1 MAGTESPAAVPAVD
15 RHFEKTHLH
24 LSIQLHADSDLLCRS
39 LYAPGRHSRRQ
50 PDLRRRFRIIV
61 YCLFPRLPCIYQTTK
76 THIKMTYHTLSD
88 GLTESSVKTF
98 WPLWL
103 SFLWIC
109 AVPFLS
115 LYRVGP
121 LPSFYLEAISLSGS
135 LVLTLISAHKGL
147 LNIRLPALSIG
158 LFAMAVFWSLQARL
172 MHSIYPGMS
181 DITAWTFVIL
191 ALGAWSVRGW
201 VAAYGQERVVSIF
214 AWSLLIGA
222 TIQAAIVWLQFKGW
236 SNVEWLNGIIARSN
250 GTVNGQL
257 GQRNHLGH
265 YLMWGLLAAS
275 YLWTAR
281 KMSNAAGFLFVLA
294 LTATLGLVNSR
305 TILGYI
311 AALFL
316 ITPLW
321 FWRTRFQ
328 HKRALCIFLLTAILA
343 AAFQF
348 GMGSLLDLFGNI
360 KYETAVERAGTSGFE
375 GSMRQIEWSKAWIAF
390 QSAPWFGHGWNS
402 FAQQTF
408 LINAQQQYFPNNIL
422 GVLFTHSHNIVM
434 QLLSEM
440 GIAGTLLATLTL
452 LAAVWRLLGR
462 NQTPASLFLLTAA
475 AVSLCHSMLE
485 YPLWYIYFLTVFSL
499 ILSLTPS
506 YPKDV
511 SDGPLSTQIRQWAGG
526 IAALS
531 ILIGMANLS
540 WEYRNLTQ
548 YSRVGKTDDPQTVQN
563 KIDGLQQLS
572 KESPMLAYYADL
584 SLSRRADPTDAYIR
598 PWAEEA
604 ALKALTYRPYSNAYQ
619 VGLYLYR
626 QGKKEEGA
634 QWMQAVQYYYPY
646 MMYFYADKIRSH
658 PVFAPLLPK
667 LLSDCKDFINAP
679 KHQTAKSCD
688 KP

>member
-1 MAGTESPAAVPAVD
+1 
-15 RHFEKTHLH
+15 
-24 LSIQLHADSDLLCRS
+24 
-39 LYAPGRHSRRQ
+39 
-50 PDLRRRFRIIV
+50 
-61 YCLFPRLPCIYQTTK
+61 
-76 THIKMTYHTLSD
+76 MTYHTLSD
-88 GLTESSVKTF
+88 GLTESPVKTF

-158 LFAMAVFWSLQARL
+158 LFAMAAFWSLQARF
-172 MHSIYPGMS
+172 MHSTYPGMS
-181 DITAWTFVIL
+181 NITAWTFVIL

-201 VAAYGQERVVSIF
+201 VTAYGQERVVSIF
-214 AWSLLIGA
+214 AWSLLIGT

-265 YLMWGLLAAS
+265 YLMWGILAAS

-294 LTATLGLVNSR
+294 LTAILGLVNSR

-434 QLLSEM
+434 QLLSEW
-440 GIAGTLLATLTL
+440 AL
-452 LAAVWRLLGR
+452 
-462 NQTPASLFLLTAA
+462 PAPCSQ
-475 AVSLCHSMLE
+475 
-485 YPLWYIYFLTVFSL
+485 P
-499 ILSLTPS
+499 
-506 YPKDV
+506 
-511 SDGPLSTQIRQWAGG
+511 
-526 IAALS
+526 
-531 ILIGMANLS
+531 
-540 WEYRNLTQ
+540 
-548 YSRVGKTDDPQTVQN
+548 
-563 KIDGLQQLS
+563 
-572 KESPMLAYYADL
+572 
-584 SLSRRADPTDAYIR
+584 
-598 PWAEEA
+598 
-604 ALKALTYRPYSNAYQ
+604 
-619 VGLYLYR
+619 
-626 QGKKEEGA
+626 
-634 QWMQAVQYYYPY
+634 
-646 MMYFYADKIRSH
+646 
-658 PVFAPLLPK
+658 
-667 LLSDCKDFINAP
+667 
-679 KHQTAKSCD
+679 
-688 KP
+688 

>member
-1 MAGTESPAAVPAVD
+1 
-15 RHFEKTHLH
+15 
-24 LSIQLHADSDLLCRS
+24 
-39 LYAPGRHSRRQ
+39 
-50 PDLRRRFRIIV
+50 
-61 YCLFPRLPCIYQTTK
+61 
-76 THIKMTYHTLSD
+76 MTYHTLSD

-103 SFLWIC
+103 SFIWIC

-147 LNIRLPALSIG
+147 LNIRLPTLSIG
-158 LFAMAVFWSLQARL
+158 LFAMAAFWLLQARL
-172 MHSIYPGMS
+172 MHSTYPGMS

-222 TIQAAIVWLQFKGW
+222 TIQASIVWLQFKGW

-265 YLMWGLLAAS
+265 YLMWGILAAS

-281 KMSNAAGFLFVLA
+281 KMSNTAGFLFVLA

-348 GMGSLLDLFGNI
+348 GMGSLLD
-360 KYETAVERAGTSGFE
+360 
-375 GSMRQIEWSKAWIAF
+375 
-390 QSAPWFGHGWNS
+390 
-402 FAQQTF
+402 
-408 LINAQQQYFPNNIL
+408 
-422 GVLFTHSHNIVM
+422 
-434 QLLSEM
+434 
-440 GIAGTLLATLTL
+440 
-452 LAAVWRLLGR
+452 
-462 NQTPASLFLLTAA
+462 
-475 AVSLCHSMLE
+475 
-485 YPLWYIYFLTVFSL
+485 
-499 ILSLTPS
+499 
-506 YPKDV
+506 
-511 SDGPLSTQIRQWAGG
+511 
-526 IAALS
+526 
-531 ILIGMANLS
+531 
-540 WEYRNLTQ
+540 
-548 YSRVGKTDDPQTVQN
+548 
-563 KIDGLQQLS
+563 
-572 KESPMLAYYADL
+572 
-584 SLSRRADPTDAYIR
+584 
-598 PWAEEA
+598 
-604 ALKALTYRPYSNAYQ
+604 
-619 VGLYLYR
+619 
-626 QGKKEEGA
+626 
-634 QWMQAVQYYYPY
+634 
-646 MMYFYADKIRSH
+646 
-658 PVFAPLLPK
+658 
-667 LLSDCKDFINAP
+667 
-679 KHQTAKSCD
+679 
-688 KP
+688 